1 MTRGAGLAALLLL
14 VLACRTPQ
22 GLPLLPVLGE
32 DARLRAWLARA
43 NEDTSARLAV
53 RAIGHMKLEGPRGSA
68 RVRQV
73 IVAERP
79 ARLRLESL
87 NFLGQTANVLVTD
100 GERYAFYDGSA
111 IERGGVTP
119 DLLQRYLGLDLAA
132 QEAVTLLVAG
142 PRLPEG
148 APEGVLG
155 RGDERVAVFASER
168 VHFDAAGELR
178 QVESLDA
185 SGRVRWR
192 AEYDRWREVPG
203 GRYPYAM
210 TFTFPASDLRA
221 EFELDEVELNPAIDA
236 ALFSL
241 PLEARE

>member
-14 VLACRTPQ
+14 VFACRTPQ
-22 GLPLLPVLGE
+22 GPPLVPVLGE
-32 DARLRAWLARA
+32 DARVRAWLDRA
-43 NEDTSARLAV
+43 SQDTAARLGV
-53 RAIGHMKLEGPRGSA
+53 RAIGHMKLKGPRGSG

-79 ARLRLESL
+79 ARLRMESL
-87 NFLGQTANVLVTD
+87 NFLGQTSSLLVTD
-100 GERYAFYDGSA
+100 GESYAFYDGSE
-111 IERGGVTP
+111 IERGGVSP
-119 DLLQRYLGLDLAA
+119 DLLRRYLGLDLGTD
-132 QEAVTLLVAG
+132 EAVALLLAS

-148 APEGVLG
+148 APQSVLG
-155 RGDERVAVFASER
+155 RGDARIALFARER
-168 VHFDAAGELR
+168 VHFAPDGELL

-210 TFTFPASDLRA
+210 TLTFPASELRA
-221 EFELDEVELNPAIDA
+221 ELELDEVEVNPVIDPS
-236 ALFSL
+236 LFSL
-241 PLEARE
+241 LPKGRE